1 MASIE
6 VSGGIVSF
14 GGSNIAGAT
23 YHPRRMRIEPRDAS
37 GRRLAR
43 IEVDE
48 HARPA
53 RVQVP
58 GVTHDVYLRWDGA
71 LDDAASLRRC
81 VLCGCSDVYVRKNF
95 PQVTPFV
102 IVLAFSGAAVA
113 LLGYST
119 NPVLY
124 ALLAVLLAVDVLSL
138 ILSER
143 QVVCYGCGAIY
154 TRLRI
159 ARYLRP
165 WDRTI
170 AERIAKSPPELP
182 TALTVHVEVPGTTPP
197 PTSEPSAPTPPLD
210 ASPSQNERVP

>member
-1 MASIE
+1 
-6 VSGGIVSF
+6 
-14 GGSNIAGAT
+14 
-23 YHPRRMRIEPRDAS
+23 
-37 GRRLAR
+37 
-43 IEVDE
+43 
-48 HARPA
+48 
-53 RVQVP
+53 
-58 GVTHDVYLRWDGA
+58 
-71 LDDAASLRRC
+71 
-81 VLCGCSDVYVRKNF
+81 VYVRKNF

-124 ALLAVLLAVDVLSL
+124 ASLAVLLAVDVLSL

-143 QVVCYGCGAIY
+143 QIVCYGCGAIY

-182 TALTVHVEVPGTTPP
+182 TALTVHIEAQDTIPP
-197 PTSEPSAPTPPLD
+197 ATTPPLD
-210 ASPSQNERVP
+210 ASPSQNDKVP

>member
-1 MASIE
+1 
-6 VSGGIVSF
+6 
-14 GGSNIAGAT
+14 
-23 YHPRRMRIEPRDAS
+23 MRIEPRDAS

-58 GVTHDVYLRWDGA
+58 GVTNDVYLRWDGA

-124 ALLAVLLAVDVLSL
+124 ASLAVLLAVDVLSL

-143 QVVCYGCGAIY
+143 QIVCYGCGAIY

-182 TALTVHVEVPGTTPP
+182 TALTVLAE
-197 PTSEPSAPTPPLD
+197 EPSTMTPQSSEQRMSSVSTD
-210 ASPSQNERVP
+210 ASPSQNDKVP

>member
-1 MASIE
+1 
-6 VSGGIVSF
+6 
-14 GGSNIAGAT
+14 
-23 YHPRRMRIEPRDAS
+23 MRIEPRDAS

-48 HARPA
+48 RARPT

-81 VLCGCSDVYVRKNF
+81 VLCGCGDVYVRKNF

-124 ALLAVLLAVDVLSL
+124 ALLAVLLGVDVLSL
-138 ILSER
+138 LLSER
-143 QVVCYGCGAIY
+143 QVVCYGCGAVY
-154 TRLRI
+154 TRLRV

-170 AERIAKSPPELP
+170 AERIAKAPPELP
-182 TALTVHVEVPGTTPP
+182 TALASSP
-197 PTSEPSAPTPPLD
+197 PTAGEAPGSDARPPTEEK
-210 ASPSQNERVP
+210 P